1 MLQIQLDYKEANGRR
16 YMAGNV
22 VRYLRKKIESSVHP
36 LQMKLGLCLS
46 DLEEDIGKLIIIFLF
61 QFLQNYL
68 LF

>member
-1 MLQIQLDYKEANGRR
+1 
-16 YMAGNV
+16 MAGNV